1 MIIFIMTV
9 TNVYSIM
16 IYVSIL
22 VNIQKLLEKVFKIY
36 DLMRDISKFISKI
49 SLNWF
54 QNFVIVIFLPT
65 NKHWS
70 LIIL

>member
-49 SLNWF
+49 SLN
-54 QNFVIVIFLPT
+54 
-65 NKHWS
+65 
-70 LIIL
+70 